1 MRCYFSTV
9 SLRSHFKAHMNTHLR
24 TDLRGR
30 CRVFERIQPAALFVL
45 LRPVGP
51 PRACWCLLSVSDA
64 MWHCAAERQ
73 SGERG
78 GGSQPHLGFKC
89 SLPTPRN
96 SPNTRRENAAR
107 GQRARPLHVQT
118 PPPWCSTFLKRFLF
132 FFPAMYLITS
142 TRRF

>member
-9 SLRSHFKAHMNTHLR
+9 SLRSHFKAHMSTRLR

-51 PRACWCLLSVSDA
+51 PRACWCLLLVSDA

-78 GGSQPHLGFKC
+78 GGHSPTWDSNAPC
-89 SLPTPRN
+89 RRPETPR
-96 SPNTRRENAAR
+96 TREEKMPPEGR
-107 GQRARPLHVQT
+107 GHGLCMCRHHRRGAQP
-118 PPPWCSTFLKRFLF
+118 FLSVF
-132 FFPAMYLITS
+132 FFFFQPCTL
-142 TRRF
+142 